1 MPFTSADL
9 KRRLKDLADSFES
22 IGGDTES
29 AEDKAKGK
37 KVELK
42 KKKRKAQRRLLDR
55 DDRSL
60 KERLIDYAKGS
71 DNYSRM
77 GDARKKKEDE

>member
-9 KRRLKDLADSFES
+9 KRRLEDMADSFAIS
-22 IGGDTES
+22 IGDDTAS
-29 AEDKAKGK
+29 AKEKAKA

-42 KKKRKAQRRLLDR
+42 KKKRKEQRRLLDR

-60 KERLIDYAKGS
+60 KQRLIDYAKGS

-77 GDARKKKEDE
+77 GDAKKKKEDK